1 MMKKRLLA
9 VILCLCLAAFP
20 LPCMAEDGEQ
30 PDVALTNLV
39 EGWPQMDEIQEA
51 TGFVVDVDSGG
62 ILYSLNRDAIRY
74 PASITKILTALLVLE
89 NCDLTDKVVM
99 TYTGTQMVI
108 SGSTNAQTVEG
119 EEFTVEQCLY
129 MLLLKSANDIANQ
142 LAEYAGGTMEHFV
155 EMMNERAE
163 ELGCRNTHL
172 TNPSGMP
179 DTEHYTTAVDL
190 ALIME
195 ECIKNETFL
204 KIAATEAVTIPPTN
218 KTSESRTYT
227 NHNALVVTG
236 SDYYYAPCIAGKT
249 GYTDSAWRTYISAA
263 RKDGRTL
270 ICVLLRGPD
279 KSDFVDAAKLFEY
292 GFNEFERVEVP
303 GGYVTLPRGKTLDDV
318 TVETASGEA
327 EAESETAQSDASAES
342 GAAEAEAGA
351 AEDEPAPV
359 EYYYNGLLVG
369 HGK

>member
-190 ALIME
+190 AIITMLPASRGRPG
-195 ECIKNETFL
+195 TPTRPGGL
-204 KIAATEAVTIPPTN
+204 TSPPRG
-218 KTSESRTYT
+218 RTGGRSSACCCAGRISPT
-227 NHNALVVTG
+227 LWTLRSSLSTG
-236 SDYYYAPCIAGKT
+236 SMN
-249 GYTDSAWRTYISAA
+249 
-263 RKDGRTL
+263 L
-270 ICVLLRGPD
+270 
-279 KSDFVDAAKLFEY
+279 
-292 GFNEFERVEVP
+292 
-303 GGYVTLPRGKTLDDV
+303 
-318 TVETASGEA
+318 SGSRCREA
-327 EAESETAQSDASAES
+327 M
-342 GAAEAEAGA
+342 
-351 AEDEPAPV
+351 
-359 EYYYNGLLVG
+359 
-369 HGK
+369 